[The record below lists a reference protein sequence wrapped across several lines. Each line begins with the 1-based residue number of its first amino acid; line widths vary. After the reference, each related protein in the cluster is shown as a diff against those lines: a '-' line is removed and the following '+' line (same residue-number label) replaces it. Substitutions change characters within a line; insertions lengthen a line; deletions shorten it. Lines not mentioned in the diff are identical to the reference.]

1 MAVRVVQ
8 VSSGGEGVLLLLE
21 SVVWLG
27 VMVRAGMVEMVLQ
40 VEAGAQTGA
49 RSSSGSESPTD
60 DALGATGLL

>member
-1 MAVRVVQ
+1 MALTVVQ

-27 VMVRAGMVEMVLQ
+27 VMLRSGMVEMVLQ

-49 RSSSGSESPTD
+49 RSSGSESPTD